1 MRYYSYHESSIET
14 DEERVV
20 TVSEEDIRKEYW
32 PYWFSLKVKEVGP
45 EKANT
50 DFVFEDCLQEWII
63 INWAWE
69 VKE

>member
-32 PYWFSLKVKEVGP
+32 PYWLSLKVKEVGIDR
-45 EKANT
+45 ANT
-50 DFVFEDCLQEWII
+50 EFTFEDCLQEWIKI
-63 INWAWE
+63 YWAWE